1 MLITKNSLPG
11 TYPEKG
17 GVYKQYIDL
26 QKNALSRPVSCSSPP
41 PPPFEK
47 NGGGGGKFFKT
58 YFNNTSKK
66 LFQLFFTYLN
76 SEYIDLSSYG
86 KKK

>member
-1 MLITKNSLPG
+1 VLITKNSLPR

-26 QKNALSRPVSCSSPP
+26 QKNASSSPVSCSPPP

-47 NGGGGGKFFKT
+47 NGGGGGKFF
-58 YFNNTSKK
+58 
-66 LFQLFFTYLN
+66 
-76 SEYIDLSSYG
+76 
-86 KKK
+86 

>member
-1 MLITKNSLPG
+1 VLITKNSLPR

-26 QKNALSRPVSCSSPP
+26 QKNASSSPVSCSPPP

-47 NGGGGGKFFKT
+47 NGGGGKFF
-58 YFNNTSKK
+58 
-66 LFQLFFTYLN
+66 
-76 SEYIDLSSYG
+76 
-86 KKK
+86 